1 MTLGR
6 FAGQETVQGGIADGR
21 SSSQG
26 PPRGLGR
33 RDEHEHEAAIALTLS
48 NNLSLGHGHW
58 TCVCSQP
65 ELIML
70 SSTHNLS
77 RSVGP
82 SPAAAATA
90 P

>member
-1 MTLGR
+1 MER
-6 FAGQETVQGGIADGR
+6 FQAELPTGDHR
-21 SSSQG
+21 LKG
-26 PPRGLGR
+26 PRVELGR
-33 RDEHEHEAAIALTLS
+33 RDERKHEAAIALTLS

-70 SSTHNLS
+70 FSTHNLS